1 MEKTSVIR
9 CLLAVILTVYLGF
22 ALLIS
27 SDMAASARCTGYLI
41 SINGP
46 DAHKGFV
53 TAGEVTRLM
62 KEWGLYTPQAP
73 ASKVDIRQIEER
85 LNAEP
90 NIEHATVERMP
101 DNKILVQVTPMTPV
115 ARIFPSRGSSYY
127 INRDGKTLTANS
139 RYRLDVPVI
148 AGDFDS
154 LHPATDILPLI
165 NRLEGDKDWSAIISH
180 YRVDPRNRDIILV
193 PMIRG
198 HVINLGDTTALE
210 SKLARVMAMYHKV
223 LPLKG
228 WEYYDTLSVKWGG
241 QCVATRRDKVIPQSM
256 ILFDQE
262 GEAEADDIDAMLV
275 ATDTDTVASSTPA
288 YVN

>member
-1 MEKTSVIR
+1 M
-9 CLLAVILTVYLGF
+9 
-22 ALLIS
+22 ALLLVAYIGVAVV
-27 SDMAASARCTGYLI
+27 MANQQSARDKCRGFDIRILQDDGSRDFVTQAEVRRLLKEWSLDDTDRPAS
-41 SINGP
+41 SINLQKIE
-46 DAHKGFV
+46 D
-53 TAGEVTRLM
+53 RLS
-62 KEWGLYTPQAP
+62 G
-73 ASKVDIRQIEER
+73 VV
-85 LNAEP
+85 
-90 NIEHATVERMP
+90 NIESAMVERMP
-101 DNKILVQVTPMTPV
+101 DNTIRLTLMPMIPM
-115 ARIFPSRGSSYY
+115 ARVFDFKGNSYY
-127 INRDGKTLTANS
+127 INRDGKRLTANS